1 MGTQERFA
9 GLHSLFTILCGWHT
23 GVADHCFKDQCIK
36 KHTIQKISIAINREL
51 KTMCSKQVNSILQQ
65 SSVENFHWTN
75 LIIELE
81 EHAPIFSAILKAC
94 TRTKHER
101 PNRLGVMGICAAIVL
116 KYRYRRMSLVQKI
129 ISTVLHAGH
138 SGKQVLA
145 CQHLL
150 TLIWYLKFH
159 IRRFMKDC
167 RNYHYHCLTNQS
179 SGLWQV

>member
-23 GVADHCFKDQCIK
+23 GAADHCFEDQCIK
-36 KHTIQKISIAINREL
+36 KHTIQKIAINREL
-51 KTMCSKQVNSILQQ
+51 KTMCSKQVNCILQQ

-94 TRTKHER
+94 TQTKHER

-116 KYRYRRMSLVQKI
+116 KYRYRRMSLAENHICSATCWSHWKAGISIPTPVYFDMITKI
-129 ISTVLHAGH
+129 SYT
-138 SGKQVLA
+138 
-145 CQHLL
+145 
-150 TLIWYLKFH
+150 
-159 IRRFMKDC
+159 
-167 RNYHYHCLTNQS
+167 
-179 SGLWQV
+179 